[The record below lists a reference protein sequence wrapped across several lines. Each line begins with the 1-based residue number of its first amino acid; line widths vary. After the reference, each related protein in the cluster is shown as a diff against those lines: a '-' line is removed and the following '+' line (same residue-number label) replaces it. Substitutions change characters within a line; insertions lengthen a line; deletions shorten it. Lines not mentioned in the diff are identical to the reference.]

1 MVKNKKMKI
10 LLVAA
15 TYQEIE
21 PFVKHYAPQFNT
33 DEFLI
38 IGKNEVKIL
47 ITGVGMVAT
56 AYALG
61 KAFVHES
68 YDLALNVGIAGSF
81 YRNIKLGQL
90 VEVREDILSE
100 LGAEDDEEFISLD
113 QMGLGD
119 VEFTASDKI
128 VIKEHFRKVT
138 AITVNTVHGNEESIS
153 DIRERVNPTIESM
166 EGAAFF
172 YACEEAET
180 EALQVRCISNYVE
193 KRNKHNWNLP
203 LSVKNLNDWLIADI
217 KNL

>member
-1 MVKNKKMKI
+1 MKI

-21 PFVKHYAPQFNT
+21 PFIKHHAPKFNA
-33 DEFLI
+33 DEFLN
-38 IGKNEVKIL
+38 IGKNQVKIL

-61 KAFVHES
+61 KAFAQEK

-81 YRNIKLGQL
+81 YRNIKIGQL

-113 QMGLGD
+113 QMELGD

-128 VIKEHFRKVT
+128 LIREGFRKVT
-138 AITVNTVHGNEESIS
+138 AITVNTVHGNEESIA

-172 YACEEAET
+172 YGCEEAET
-180 EALQVRCISNYVE
+180 EALQVRSISNYVE
-193 KRNKHNWNLP
+193 KRNRDNWNLP
-203 LSVKNLNDWLIADI
+203 LAVKNLNEWLITGI
-217 KNL
+217 KEF

>member
-1 MVKNKKMKI
+1 MKI

-21 PFVKHYAPQFNT
+21 PFVKHCSPKFNA
-33 DEFLI
+33 DEWLL

-61 KAFVHES
+61 KAFAQQK

-81 YRNIKLGQL
+81 YRNIKMGQL

-100 LGAEDDEEFISLD
+100 LGAEDDEEFISLEE
-113 QMGLGD
+113 MGLGD

-128 VIKEHFRKVT
+128 MIREGFRKVT

-153 DIRERVNPTIESM
+153 DIRDRVNPTIESM

-180 EALQVRCISNYVE
+180 EALQVRSISNYVE
-193 KRNKHNWNLP
+193 KRNRDNWNLP
-203 LSVKNLNDWLIADI
+203 LAVKNLNDWLIADL